1 LLVDSPKPAP
11 SSLKEFKTIKSKFFS
26 GFYLWHFRFHFLFL
40 EQTQLKLIFLYLS
53 YDAKISFV
61 FSSSITEY
69 RRPFIFL
76 SSHNFG
82 LIIGYGGGGYHNVH
96 LIEILMT
103 CFVHF
108 LRRDNWDYLNKE

>member
-1 LLVDSPKPAP
+1 MKLKYLL
-11 SSLKEFKTIKSKFFS
+11 SSRVQS
-26 GFYLWHFRFHFLFL
+26 
-40 EQTQLKLIFLYLS
+40 Q
-53 YDAKISFV
+53 
-61 FSSSITEY
+61 EY